1 MMSKSMQAICAMA
14 LLMPCAALA
23 DGVAADA
30 VLDEPIEKIADTPSG
45 CAVLDKDFPGMRAHP
60 MYGYFKS
67 MSLNQVAAMSKG
79 QITPDMLA
87 QAKSD
92 LSVPAGTAAAA
103 VSTTATV
110 STTAAVGATAA
121 PVEATPV
128 SIQP

>member
-1 MMSKSMQAICAMA
+1 MQAVLAAA
-14 LLMPCAALA
+14 LLMPCAAFA
-23 DGVAADA
+23 DGATSDT
-30 VLDEPIEKIADTPSG
+30 VLDEPIERIADTPSG

-92 LSVPAGTAAAA
+92 LSAAAGAATAA
-103 VSTTATV
+103 VTTTTATA
-110 STTAAVGATAA
+110 SATATTA